1 MGNDTLGV
9 TEMTT
14 HRPCR
19 TLPPD
24 SEFAEPPAAM
34 RTYHEVAEILG
45 ISWQA
50 VWQGEQRAFR
60 QLAAHP
66 VMRRLLEECREIDT

>member
-1 MGNDTLGV
+1 MSA
-9 TEMTT
+9 T

-19 TLPPD
+19 ALPPD
-24 SEFAEPPAAM
+24 CEFADPPAAA
-34 RTYHEVAEILG
+34 RTYYEVAEILG

-50 VWQGEQRAFR
+50 VRQGEKRAFKH
-60 QLAAHP
+60 LAAHP